1 LIFFDICADFKKQG
15 NILYLLTKKTITT
28 MKKVFALISV
38 FALAMGA
45 MAETQSV
52 TLTITEST
60 TVTDGKISQN
70 GIVLSNVAHFDGLW
84 LDSVL
89 DGELTVSLDGGY
101 DITKIVITPQPG
113 YEGDDGNAD
122 WIVGESSVTW
132 TKDGDNAVW
141 EGNAKSVSFGAYY
154 EDLAVKDIIVYYDD
168 ATATAAVEAQADKQ
182 KAVKSINRFGE
193 VTIEADGVKFGINGV
208 KK

>member
-1 LIFFDICADFKKQG
+1 
-15 NILYLLTKKTITT
+15 

-38 FALAMGA
+38 FVLAMGA
-45 MAETQSV
+45 MAETQSA
-52 TLTITEST
+52 TLPITEST

-70 GIVLSNVAHFDGLW
+70 GIVLSNVAHFDGVW

-122 WIVGESSVTW
+122 WIVAQSSVTW
-132 TKDGDNAVW
+132 TNDEGNAVW
-141 EGNAKSVSFGAYY
+141 EGNAKSVPFGDGNVY
-154 EDLAVKDIIVYYDD
+154 AVKDIIVYYDD

-182 KAVKSINRFGE
+182 KAVKSVNRFGE
-193 VTIEADGVKFGINGV
+193 VTIEADGVKYGINGV

>member
-1 LIFFDICADFKKQG
+1 
-15 NILYLLTKKTITT
+15 
-28 MKKVFALISV
+28 
-38 FALAMGA
+38 MGA
-45 MAETQSV
+45 MAATQSA

-70 GIVLSNVAHFDGLW
+70 GIVVSNVADFDGAW
-84 LDSVL
+84 LESVL

-101 DITKIVITPQPG
+101 DITKIVITPQDADA
-113 YEGDDGNAD
+113 EDNAS
-122 WIVGESSVTW
+122 WIFGESSVTW
-132 TKDGDNAVW
+132 TRDGDNAVW
-141 EGNAKSVSFGAYY
+141 EGNAKSVPFGTINSAY
-154 EDLAVKDIIVYYDD
+154 AVKDIIVYYDD

-182 KAVKSINRFGE
+182 KAVKSVNRFGE

>member
-1 LIFFDICADFKKQG
+1 
-15 NILYLLTKKTITT
+15 

-52 TLTITEST
+52 TLTVTETT
-60 TVTDGKISQN
+60 TVTDNKVTQN
-70 GIVLSNVAHFDGLW
+70 GIVVSNVDRIDINPEGGVW
-84 LDSVL
+84 LL
-89 DGELTVSLDGGY
+89 AAEDGELTVSLAGGY
-101 DITKIVITPQPG
+101 DITKIVITPQDA
-113 YEGDDGNAD
+113 EAESNAG
-122 WIVGESSVTW
+122 WIVAESLVTW
-132 TKDGDNAVW
+132 TRDGNNAVW
-141 EGNAKSVSFGAYY
+141 EGNAKSVPFGNTNGGHYDGY
-154 EDLAVKDIIVYYDD
+154 AVKDIIVYYDD

-182 KAVKSINRFGE
+182 KAVKSVNRFGE

>member
-1 LIFFDICADFKKQG
+1 
-15 NILYLLTKKTITT
+15 
-28 MKKVFALISV
+28 MKKLFSLISV

-52 TLTITEST
+52 TLTVTEST
-60 TVTDGKISQN
+60 TVTDNKVTQN
-70 GIVLSNVAHFDGLW
+70 GIVVSNAYIDGVW
-84 LDSVL
+84 LAAN
-89 DGELTVSLDGGY
+89 GESMVVSLADGY

-122 WIVGESSVTW
+122 WIVDQSSVTW

-141 EGNAKSVSFGAYY
+141 EGNAKSVPFGYNDYY
-154 EDLAVKDIIVYYDD
+154 AVKDIIVYYDD

-182 KAVKSINRFGE
+182 KAVKSVNRFGE

>member
-1 LIFFDICADFKKQG
+1 
-15 NILYLLTKKTITT
+15 

-60 TVTDGKISQN
+60 TVTDNKVSQN
-70 GIVLSNVAHFDGLW
+70 GIVVSNVANIEIVAETTPLISPIS
-84 LDSVL
+84 DS
-89 DGELTVSLDGGY
+89 ELAVSLEGGY
-101 DITKIVITPQPG
+101 DITKIVITPQDAQAE
-113 YEGDDGNAD
+113 YNAS
-122 WIVGESSVTW
+122 WIVEESSVTW

-141 EGNAKSVSFGAYY
+141 EGNAKSVPFGNSVDGY
-154 EDLAVKDIIVYYDD
+154 AVKDIIVYYDD

-182 KAVKSINRFGE
+182 KAVKSVNRFGE

>member
-1 LIFFDICADFKKQG
+1 
-15 NILYLLTKKTITT
+15 
-28 MKKVFALISV
+28 MKKFFSLISV

-45 MAETQSV
+45 MAATQSV
-52 TLTITEST
+52 TLTVTEST
-60 TVTDGKISQN
+60 TVTDNKVTQN
-70 GIVLSNVAHFDGLW
+70 GIVVSNVDRIEIDPFDGGIW
-84 LDSVL
+84 LVAN
-89 DGELTVSLDGGY
+89 GEGMVVSLADGY

-122 WIVGESSVTW
+122 WIVAQSSVTW
-132 TKDGDNAVW
+132 TNDEGNAVW

-182 KAVKSINRFGE
+182 KAVKSVNRFGE

>member
-1 LIFFDICADFKKQG
+1 
-15 NILYLLTKKTITT
+15 
-28 MKKVFALISV
+28 MKKLFSLISV

-45 MAETQSV
+45 MAATQSV

-60 TVTDGKISQN
+60 TVTDNKVSQN
-70 GIVLSNVAHFDGLW
+70 GIVVSNAYIDINPEDGGVW
-84 LDSVL
+84 LAAN
-89 DGELTVSLDGGY
+89 GESMVVSLADGY

-122 WIVGESSVTW
+122 WIVDQSSVTW

-141 EGNAKSVSFGAYY
+141 EGNAKSVPFGYNDYY
-154 EDLAVKDIIVYYDD
+154 AVKDIIVYYDD

>member
-1 LIFFDICADFKKQG
+1 
-15 NILYLLTKKTITT
+15 
-28 MKKVFALISV
+28 MKKFFSLISV

-45 MAETQSV
+45 MAETQSA

-60 TVTDGKISQN
+60 KVTDSEISQN
-70 GIVLSNVAHFDGLW
+70 GIVLSNVAHFDGVW

-141 EGNAKSVSFGAYY
+141 EGNAKSVPFGEISNDY
-154 EDLAVKDIIVYYDD
+154 AVKDIIVYYDD

-182 KAVKSINRFGE
+182 KAVKSVNRFGE

>member
-1 LIFFDICADFKKQG
+1 
-15 NILYLLTKKTITT
+15 

-45 MAETQSV
+45 MAATQSV

-60 TVTDGKISQN
+60 TVTDNKVSQN
-70 GIVLSNVAHFDGLW
+70 GIVVSNVDRLEVWW
-84 LDSVL
+84 LYSS

-101 DITKIVITPQPG
+101 DITKIVITPLSG
-113 YEGDDGNAD
+113 WEGDDGNAD
-122 WIVGESSVTW
+122 WIVEQSSVTW
-132 TKDGDNAVW
+132 TRDGDNAVW
-141 EGNAKSVSFGAYY
+141 EGNAKSVPFGNINNAY
-154 EDLAVKDIIVYYDD
+154 AVKDIIVYYDD

-182 KAVKSINRFGE
+182 KAVKSVNRFGE

>member
-1 LIFFDICADFKKQG
+1 
-15 NILYLLTKKTITT
+15 

-45 MAETQSV
+45 MAAVLPSM
-52 TLTITEST
+52 TLTVDLSLP
-60 TVTDGKISQN
+60 VTNNEISQN
-70 GIVLSNVAHFDGLW
+70 GVVVSNVAEIQNSMGEVW
-84 LDSVL
+84 LHSASG
-89 DGELTVSLDGGY
+89 GELTVSLAGGY
-101 DITKIVITPQPG
+101 DILGIVITSQSG
-113 YEGDDGNAD
+113 WEGEGAD
-122 WIVGESSVTW
+122 FIVDQSSVTW
-132 TKDGDNAVW
+132 TSDGDNAVW
-141 EGNAKSVSFGAYY
+141 SGNAKSVPFGAAGGYY
-154 EDLAVKDIIVYYDD
+154 PVLDIIVYYDD

>member
-1 LIFFDICADFKKQG
+1 
-15 NILYLLTKKTITT
+15 
-28 MKKVFALISV
+28 MKKLFSLISV

-52 TLTITEST
+52 TLTVTEST
-60 TVTDGKISQN
+60 AVTDNKVTQN
-70 GIVLSNVAHFDGLW
+70 GIVVSNVDRIEIDPFDGGIW
-84 LDSVL
+84 LVAN
-89 DGELTVSLDGGY
+89 GEGMVVSLADGY

-122 WIVGESSVTW
+122 WIVAQSSVTW
-132 TKDGDNAVW
+132 TNDEGNAVW
-141 EGNAKSVSFGAYY
+141 SGNAKSVPFGDGNVY
-154 EDLAVKDIIVYYDD
+154 AVKDIIVYYDD

-182 KAVKSINRFGE
+182 KAVKSVNRFGE
-193 VTIEADGVKFGINGV
+193 VTIEADGVKYGINGV

>member
-1 LIFFDICADFKKQG
+1 
-15 NILYLLTKKTITT
+15 

-45 MAETQSV
+45 MAEIQSV

-60 TVTDGKISQN
+60 TVTDNKVSQN
-70 GIVLSNVAHFDGLW
+70 GIVVSNAYIDIDPEGGVWLVANGEGL
-84 LDSVL
+84 V
-89 DGELTVSLDGGY
+89 VSLADGY
-101 DITKIVITPQPG
+101 DITKIVITPQDA
-113 YEGDDGNAD
+113 EAESNAD

-141 EGNAKSVSFGAYY
+141 EGNAKSVPFGETGSDY
-154 EDLAVKDIIVYYDD
+154 AVKDIIVYYDD

-182 KAVKSINRFGE
+182 KAVKSVNRFGE
-193 VTIEADGVKFGINGV
+193 VTIEANGVKFGINGV

>member
-1 LIFFDICADFKKQG
+1 
-15 NILYLLTKKTITT
+15 

-60 TVTDGKISQN
+60 TVTDNKVSQN
-70 GIVLSNVAHFDGLW
+70 GIVLSNVDGININPEGGVW
-84 LDSVL
+84 LL
-89 DGELTVSLDGGY
+89 AAEDGELTVSLAGGY
-101 DITKIVITPQPG
+101 DITKIVITPQDA
-113 YEGDDGNAD
+113 EAESNAG

-132 TKDGDNAVW
+132 TKDGNNAVW
-141 EGNAKSVSFGAYY
+141 EGNAKSVLFGRNAGGYP
-154 EDLAVKDIIVYYDD
+154 VKDIIVYYDD

-182 KAVKSINRFGE
+182 KAVKSVNRFGE

>member
-1 LIFFDICADFKKQG
+1 
-15 NILYLLTKKTITT
+15 

-45 MAETQSV
+45 MAATQSV

-60 TVTDGKISQN
+60 TVTDNKVSQN
-70 GIVLSNVAHFDGLW
+70 GIVLSNVGRIEIIPEDDGDVW
-84 LDSVL
+84 LVAN
-89 DGELTVSLDGGY
+89 GESMVVSLADGY

-113 YEGDDGNAD
+113 YEGDYGNAD
-122 WIVGESSVTW
+122 WIVDQSSVTW
-132 TKDGDNAVW
+132 TRDGDNAVW
-141 EGNAKSVSFGAYY
+141 EGNAKSVSFGNNNGY
-154 EDLAVKDIIVYYDD
+154 AVKDIIVYYDD

-182 KAVKSINRFGE
+182 KAVKSVNRFGE

>member
-1 LIFFDICADFKKQG
+1 
-15 NILYLLTKKTITT
+15 
-28 MKKVFALISV
+28 MKKVFSLISV

-60 TVTDGKISQN
+60 TVTDNKVSQN
-70 GIVLSNVAHFDGLW
+70 GIVLSNVADIEIVAETTPLISPIS
-84 LDSVL
+84 DS
-89 DGELTVSLDGGY
+89 ELAVSLEGGY
-101 DITKIVITPQPG
+101 DITKIVITPQDAQAE
-113 YEGDDGNAD
+113 YNAS
-122 WIVGESSVTW
+122 WIVEESSVTW

-141 EGNAKSVSFGAYY
+141 SGNAKSVSFGAANNCYPV
-154 EDLAVKDIIVYYDD
+154 LDIIVYYDD
-168 ATATAAVEAQADKQ
+168 ATATAAVETQADKQ
-182 KAVKSINRFGE
+182 KAVKSVNRFGE